1 MPHTQQHKAKSALKG
16 TNTVPNISIM
26 GIININRESFYAKSR
41 CLSPSES
48 EAAFIR
54 MAQDGA
60 DFIDIGACSTKPGSV
75 PVPEEKEALPALPFE
90 LASPIKGEVKPLS
103 ACTDLAFASG
113 AMGKGVV
120 IEPTEGKVYAP
131 CDGQVMMLFE
141 TLHAIGLKSENGAEL
156 LIHVGLDTVKLN
168 GQGFKAY
175 VQGGDSVKKGDLLIE
190 FDIDFIKEKGLSV
203 TTPMVIT
210 NADNYADFVPS
221 TGNHLSGDKVLD
233 IIPA

>member
-1 MPHTQQHKAKSALKG
+1 MLIALAGSLAASFFG
-16 TNTVPNISIM
+16 TLYYAFAGLAGLLTVPNAY
-26 GIININRESFYAKSR
+26 N
-41 CLSPSES
+41 
-48 EAAFIR
+48 AANPTSLT
-54 MAQDGA
+54 GA
-60 DFIDIGACSTKPGSV
+60 AVGTAVAIVGAFALVQLVGFEEKV
-75 PVPEEKEALPALPFE
+75 EEPVPEEKEALPALPFE
-90 LASPIKGEVKPLS
+90 LASPIKGEVKSLS

-156 LIHVGLDTVKLN
+156 FIHVGLDTVKLN

-210 NADNYADFVPS
+210 NADNYVDFIPS
-221 TGNHLSGDKVLD
+221 TGNHLPGDKVLD